1 MIKEKDCEKFLENV
15 LELGRQYV
23 ATGAEIKRVEDTLYR
38 ICSAYD
44 FEGIEIYAVTSL
56 IVITI
61 KSKEGHF
68 YTQSVR
74 VTDGA
79 TDLGRLE
86 EINAQCR
93 YICKEKPDVDVLD
106 EMIMHYKKPKGKPI
120 IKCMGYML
128 AAGGFAVF
136 FGGSLFDGF
145 AAALVAVAIY
155 FMDYHFKLKKMNNV
169 VYTLIASFISGAIA
183 LLFAHIGI
191 GDSADKIMIGDIM
204 LFIPGLLLVNSIKE
218 MFNRDIVTGLYRF
231 IEAIF
236 TAVAIAGGYALSV
249 VCFGGVL

>member
-1 MIKEKDCEKFLENV
+1 MIKEKDCERFLENV

-38 ICSAYD
+38 ICNAYE
-44 FEGIEIYAVTSL
+44 FKGIEVYAVTSL
-56 IVITI
+56 IVITV
-61 KSKEGHF
+61 KSKENH
-68 YTQSVR
+68 
-74 VTDGA
+74 
-79 TDLGRLE
+79 
-86 EINAQCR
+86 QCR
-93 YICKEKPDVDVLD
+93 EKPDVEELD
-106 EMIMHYKKPKGKPI
+106 KMIMHYQKPKGKPVL
-120 IKCMGYML
+120 KCLGYML

-136 FGGSLFDGF
+136 FGGTLFDGF
-145 AAALVAVAIY
+145 AAALVAIVIY
-155 FMDYHFKLKKMNNV
+155 LMDYHFKLKKMNNV
-169 VYTLIASFISGAIA
+169 VYTLVASFISGTIA
-183 LLFAHIGI
+183 LLIAHFGI

-236 TAVAIAGGYALSV
+236 VAVAIAGGYALSV